1 MMLVNSIYIH
11 NLYISTYK
19 KYVYVFLL
27 MGQTLKLAS
36 KESPCSSAGFPAY
49 SILCTRIRWTPFTQH
64 KDSTLHR
71 ENCGPGVQA
80 CAAEFVA
87 GKVSVPFPGH
97 SAAQQNA
104 LFPPNWKPRRSATIR
119 NKFTRCMW
127 MAQPWKKIKHGI
139 LRRARFRLFGFFFWQ
154 GIHIHALI
162 LTIFLGHA
170 RT

>member
-36 KESPCSSAGFPAY
+36 KESPCSSADFPAY
-49 SILCTRIRWTPFTQH
+49 SILCMRIRWSPFTQH

-87 GKVSVPFPGH
+87 SKVSVPFPGH
-97 SAAQQNA
+97 SAAQQST
-104 LFPPNWKPRRSATIR
+104 LFPPNWKPSRSAVIR

-127 MAQPWKKIKHGI
+127 MAKPWKKIKPEYFSEHAFVC
-139 LRRARFRLFGFFFWQ
+139 LEFFSDRVYTFMPW
-154 GIHIHALI
+154 
-162 LTIFLGHA
+162 F
-170 RT
+170 

>member
-36 KESPCSSAGFPAY
+36 KESPCSSADFPAY
-49 SILCTRIRWTPFTQH
+49 SILCMRIRWSPFTQH

-87 GKVSVPFPGH
+87 SKVSVPFPGH
-97 SAAQQNA
+97 SQHSRA
-104 LFPPNWKPRRSATIR
+104 LSSHRTGNQAGPLWSETNS
-119 NKFTRCMW
+119 
-127 MAQPWKKIKHGI
+127 HGACEW
-139 LRRARFRLFGFFFWQ
+139 LSHGRKSSTEYFAEHAFVCLGFF
-154 GIHIHALI
+154 
-162 LTIFLGHA
+162 LTGYTHSCLDF
-170 RT
+170 